1 MFRDTGGGLDSAWLR
16 ITFSFAAGERS
27 YLHDIIRFEC
37 QVVLMI
43 QCVRNVKRLNRVN
56 V

>member
-1 MFRDTGGGLDSAWLR
+1 MFRNTGGGLDSAWLK
-16 ITFSFAAGERS
+16 IT
-27 YLHDIIRFEC
+27 FEC

-43 QCVRNVKRLNRVN
+43 QCVRNVKRLNRVK